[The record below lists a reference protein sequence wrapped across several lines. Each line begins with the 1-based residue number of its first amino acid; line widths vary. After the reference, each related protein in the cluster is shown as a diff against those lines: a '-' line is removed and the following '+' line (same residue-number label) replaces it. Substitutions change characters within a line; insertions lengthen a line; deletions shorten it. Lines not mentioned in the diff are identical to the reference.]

1 MIGELFTEHGSVTE
15 DELWDRLTYFLEQV
29 VPVAEEENVKLAMPP
44 DDPPLSPIGG

>member
-1 MIGELFTEHGSVTE
+1 MIGAPLTENGSVTE

-29 VPVAEEENVKLAMPP
+29 VPVAEEENVKLAIHP